1 MRDPLTAEAQR
12 QLQELREEYEW
23 AEQYLH
29 HQYEGMQRALVDL
42 YRRKV
47 AGVATQQHA
56 LNVSSPAAVLGA
68 AADSLHKED
77 APAPTASHDVL
88 PRSVL
93 PLSDTAR
100 DALECD
106 VDIEPE
112 QPTVKRAAPRSEG
125 NHGDP
130 LLEAW
135 KHEWNFHYC
144 RVQAPGGSKQVQS
157 VTQHRRLP
165 ASLWEKVGL
174 SPPSYSKTP
183 ADSYMDGRQ
192 CPDYI
197 GIVTSLTAS
206 DVDPSL
212 ESPSGWEAK
221 LKEKTAN
228 GELQD
233 SVKAYL
239 STFTRG
245 RRFNTQ
251 SSDDLSDE
259 DDDDDFMLTAA
270 QSDSDTAMDNAT
282 NAYPD
287 EPDDPILPLYN
298 QDEEGYTETD
308 TSIQSGHD
316 GGASESGDSNAADG
330 VHGRPNALAERKLQW
345 KKLQE
350 AWLAVLDVTGSS
362 TPYETEAKSLALKQL
377 CSLFEADHRKVEDY
391 EAVPITLNEHLA
403 LQKETRLAWVMAVIA
418 ACVRKQ
424 AQKVVRISIPK
435 IDRKAHSIW
444 TKGVRNGRADT
455 WKETCQKL
463 ADRLLKVV
471 EEVAGSNGRSR
482 SRQVLKTRCKA
493 TEVTV
498 HDLLIMRRQ
507 LEICQMHTCPDRLP
521 KGGKE
526 KTPKRPN
533 SADNKE
539 EDDTGA
545 LAGDEASDYE
555 SSFIDDTE
563 DVVGEEIEVTA
574 GRETLVNRQFLVG
587 GASARQKGLSNKRAL
602 EDERGQQQAKKPR
615 AAGKKVSADDIQGD
629 MPSTEQTVLS
639 EEGGADSIPDNSDTE
654 HTGGSKHSMKGNSTL
669 QAGKEVELSHGT
681 TTWMS
686 QYTLISMCSKEE
698 SANIL
703 QQDIPTE
710 VEKEI
715 QTVEACRIRPAPEHS
730 TPIFVP
736 GRLLEVVFPQQD
748 AMHGDGYPAEGLKWQ
763 LCLIMASSKSVH
775 DCPASQPDMPEG
787 SSSLLKRLYRQQQ
800 PENAG
805 PSDGMSNLKLYN
817 YSNQQIVHLSG
828 ADLACSKFR
837 QAMTWDERSGHWI
850 ARDIDSVPPIKPAAW
865 RKLGRE
871 RDEIIL
877 ERLQAALVE
886 QQQKGQDKTQSMPTL
901 RKMFFRVAARDPDA
915 SEYKK
920 VVNFFK
926 DNGWPLQDAAPSRN
940 ATSSRSGRKL
950 AGAWQGTRTRRS
962 RAESSAERQEIT
974 PQDAAAE
981 RRKAKRDA
989 LESKKAKAAQLKA
1002 KGRIIGQSSQTP
1014 TKMPV
1019 DGVPLFPDMPN
1030 SPTVLATV
1038 ASKLKSYQWDGVRF
1052 IWENLVQEHE
1062 AWEGAGAQ
1070 DDDDVPGGCVLA
1082 HSMGLGKTLQTIT
1095 FLHTFHVHRP
1105 GTKSLIVLPKNV
1117 LANWKQVCTL
1127 CRVHICIPVLQ

>member
-12 QLQELREEYEW
+12 QLQELREE
-23 AEQYLH
+23 
-29 HQYEGMQRALVDL
+29 
-42 YRRKV
+42 
-47 AGVATQQHA
+47 
-56 LNVSSPAAVLGA
+56 
-68 AADSLHKED
+68 
-77 APAPTASHDVL
+77 
-88 PRSVL
+88 
-93 PLSDTAR
+93 

-270 QSDSDTAMDNAT
+270 QSDSETAMDNAT

-574 GRETLVNRQFLVG
+574 GRETLVNRQFLV
-587 GASARQKGLSNKRAL
+587 
-602 EDERGQQQAKKPR
+602 
-615 AAGKKVSADDIQGD
+615 
-629 MPSTEQTVLS
+629 

-926 DNGWPLQDAAPSRN
+926 DNGWPLQDSAPSRN

-1117 LANWKQVCTL
+1117 LANWKQEFHTWLGSNKGTHVYVVSTATN
-1127 CRVHICIPVLQ
+1127 VLETIRQWSQQPGGVLLMTYSKLANLMLPKAGKETTEKQRDLDNEMRDLLMHTPDIIVADEAHELRTTSSKKHKAIKKVKTKRRLALTGYPLQV